1 MIVQFNLGYK
11 PINAISNRKASE
23 TQKRRA
29 IELVFNSPSKHQF
42 NLSRIIESNCT
53 GVLPWLFVFEYLKIK
68 RKKELEFGKDWVF
81 KEERSKRIK
90 QDRRLVADDAAI
102 GKKSKMSIDEMCE
115 ELKLSIAKN
124 AARLEGKVVDEDT
137 SMFRQDIDV
146 YAGALVPK
154 GTGDAYRSVSDKI
167 MNTDFFKTDKS
178 SIGTSDQTGPGDDDP
193 AEFHMEPQGS
203 LFDGHVFAL
212 VVKSYTSSS
221 ESPQV
226 KATVVICPLAA
237 VVQRVNEIAALPW
250 KVASRCWCIMEPR
263 GQDPS

>member
-29 IELVFNSPSKHQF
+29 IELVFNSPSKHRF

-193 AEFHMEPQGS
+193 AEFHMEPQDAIRTNKQLKQRKSKEPLKKGKHYDKDKACGS
-203 LFDGHVFAL
+203 GFPANDSGAEKGLCERNCNLHSMNWNPDV
-212 VVKSYTSSS
+212 
-221 ESPQV
+221 
-226 KATVVICPLAA
+226 
-237 VVQRVNEIAALPW
+237 
-250 KVASRCWCIMEPR
+250 
-263 GQDPS
+263 